1 MERQTKITKEISMLE
16 NKDALLYSV
25 IKMNS
30 NYYNGYSEI
39 EKQNYRNF
47 QGYR

>member
-1 MERQTKITKEISMLE
+1 MLE

-39 EKQNYRNF
+39 AETNYQNF
-47 QGYR
+47 QGYQ

>member
-1 MERQTKITKEISMLE
+1 MLE

-25 IKMNS
+25 IKINS

-39 EKQNYRNF
+39 AETKFRDTNKHYKEA
-47 QGYR
+47 

>member
-1 MERQTKITKEISMLE
+1 MLE

-39 EKQNYRNF
+39 IRTFRDTNKHYKEA
-47 QGYR
+47 